1 MNGILVYAKTKN
13 ERQFIGVF
21 RDLDDLQSEVEE
33 TLAVTNRSDLASSV
47 YFILNGEEYKLF
59 LEVEQ

>member
-1 MNGILVYAKTKN
+1 MNGNLVYAKTKN